1 MTPRLDPY
9 VMTLMTKE
17 IMMFRQTVASGDS
30 QGHGIYGMT
39 KGTEITKME

>member
-1 MTPRLDPY
+1 MSFDPYVMTPRLDPY

-30 QGHGIYGMT
+30 QGHGIWHD
-39 KGTEITKME
+39 ERD